1 MTKPPGG
8 DRIANQRAHRP
19 AERTAKLE
27 WALAGLVIWLI
38 SLDICLGCPSVP
50 EPIFE
55 SARGTTERPG
65 TASVMVD
72 NGVASLPGVSDLCLD
87 DSADPNGPKGEGTV

>member
-19 AERTAKLE
+19 AVRTAKLE

-38 SLDICLGCPSVP
+38 SLDICLVCPTAP
-50 EPIFE
+50 EPIFVGYPLHE
-55 SARGTTERPG
+55 SARGTTERP
-65 TASVMVD
+65 
-72 NGVASLPGVSDLCLD
+72 
-87 DSADPNGPKGEGTV
+87 E